1 MQLRHLTLER
11 PGHDPFAQPF
21 EAIHFRL
28 HQTAS
33 VATAPLL
40 PDASAQPLA
49 GPQRFVARG
58 RPRLV
63 RFPRPCIL
71 ARWND
76 GLCAALGN
84 GCMACLGVV
93 SAVATH
99 AANRFVRRYLAQ
111 QLRQHGRI
119 THAVVGHLNGPN
131 LQRLGVNAQTH
142 LAPLTPIVS
151 SMLLAFPFAFAQELD
166 AGAGHQQVQRRGVGS
181 VGQLDTEVFLA
192 PAHGAEVWHLP
203 IQAGQ
208 TQQAFYQPQALA
220 QGQAKQAFD
229 AQAELDGGIGKRG
242 LASTLAG
249 RRGIPLHPLSSQT
262 VNEPLPLSEAL

>member
-1 MQLRHLTLER
+1 MTQKLRK
-11 PGHDPFAQPF
+11 
-21 EAIHFRL
+21 
-28 HQTAS
+28 
-33 VATAPLL
+33 
-40 PDASAQPLA
+40 
-49 GPQRFVARG
+49 
-58 RPRLV
+58 
-63 RFPRPCIL
+63 
-71 ARWND
+71 
-76 GLCAALGN
+76 
-84 GCMACLGVV
+84 
-93 SAVATH
+93 
-99 AANRFVRRYLAQ
+99 
-111 QLRQHGRI
+111 HGRI

-131 LQRLGVNAQTH
+131 LQCLGVNAQVH
-142 LAPLTPIVS
+142 RAPLTPIVS

-166 AGAGHQQVQRRGVGS
+166 AGAVHQQLQRRFARLVAE
-181 VGQLDTEVFLA
+181 LDLQALLA
-192 PAHGAEVWHLP
+192 PAHRAEVWHLP